1 MDQKSGGYTQYLSIK
16 WECDEKWWD
25 FVSCCIAIGWKILTR
40 WCCVPSWKMDIRAT
54 QCDVKHLGG
63 IPAISCVRTSTLTPN
78 RCDWCAIQSFVSS
91 DVHVKLGGK
100 HFDENIKTYQDDWT
114 WPVFRDAMGH
124 VIRAEVA
131 KTVRIVDWTSPWVDV
146 CHWYRGELRGR
157 IAKKGQEI
165 IRFKTKWTG
174 ISWVIISNLLPF
186 H

>member
-1 MDQKSGGYTQYLSIK
+1 
-16 WECDEKWWD
+16 
-25 FVSCCIAIGWKILTR
+25 
-40 WCCVPSWKMDIRAT
+40 MDIRAT

-63 IPAISCVRTSTLTPN
+63 IPAISCVRTSTLTPI

-131 KTVRIVDWTSPWVDV
+131 KTVRIVD
-146 CHWYRGELRGR
+146 
-157 IAKKGQEI
+157 
-165 IRFKTKWTG
+165 
-174 ISWVIISNLLPF
+174 
-186 H
+186 